1 MSGAGSD
8 GRRVGRQDEALF
20 APELRPKRVALFS
33 RRSRTAAGPGC
44 AEPAAPGW
52 EQRSELLPAV
62 IPRSCLFQAWR
73 SVRNGR
79 RHKSHRKRPSDDG
92 CWASAR
98 RERPGEN
105 LEAVVGSRRVGNL
118 LGLLRGCRRGAE
130 LLPGFLCSQPLS
142 LASPFSF
149 PSLFLPCPL
158 PFSYPFPF
166 PFHFLSPFPSLS
178 LFLSLPLSSPLPFPS
193 LLISGPICLQ
203 TACKGA
209 TLPGPD
215 GGCCEISPSIQT
227 KNLLSPP
234 PHADLRV
241 KKFPWV
247 SCSQLDVAC
256 SRTQNL
262 LWGARRAGVEQS
274 SCTARPCPRS
284 VLLQYTLTKIESHFI
299 SIQQQRKRN
308 PPPQKKNQFS
318 VLLALLT

>member
-1 MSGAGSD
+1 M
-8 GRRVGRQDEALF
+8 
-20 APELRPKRVALFS
+20 
-33 RRSRTAAGPGC
+33 
-44 AEPAAPGW
+44 
-52 EQRSELLPAV
+52 
-62 IPRSCLFQAWR
+62 
-73 SVRNGR
+73 
-79 RHKSHRKRPSDDG
+79 
-92 CWASAR
+92 
-98 RERPGEN
+98 GEN
-105 LEAVVGSRRVGNL
+105 EDTILKAPRD
-118 LGLLRGCRRGAE
+118 CRETGAA
-130 LLPGFLCSQPLS
+130 QPL
-142 LASPFSF
+142 
-149 PSLFLPCPL
+149 
-158 PFSYPFPF
+158 YPP
-166 PFHFLSPFPSLS
+166 P
-178 LFLSLPLSSPLPFPS
+178 PLSSPIPFPS

-234 PHADLRV
+234 PRADLRA

-308 PPPQKKNQFS
+308 PPPPKKKPVFCTVS
-318 VLLALLT
+318 IADIVKLAIYSYSSQG